1 MKNFFKFIIAN
12 MCVIV
17 LFSSCGKANSDK
29 PSSVSDTPGVQSNSE
44 VITSEENNKET
55 KKEITPKEGT
65 SGKPNAETTQEPEDK
80 QELTKAS
87 IDTQTGYADAK
98 HQVNIIGFKSYKKL
112 ESKSYKDKAG
122 KNKEF
127 IVLFLEINN
136 SQNDS
141 DYINVNYL
149 TAKDDGKKTENKV
162 LFNDPEGF
170 KTVFQNIGPGK
181 TAKGF
186 VAWEVPSNWK
196 EIKVIYNGW
205 KDSDNLSINCTLTPD
220 DYFSPPKHN

>member
-1 MKNFFKFIIAN
+1 MKKFFKLFIAN
-12 MCVIV
+12 MCIIV
-17 LFSSCGKANSDK
+17 LFSSCGKANS
-29 PSSVSDTPGVQSNSE
+29 GIQSNSE
-44 VITSEENNKET
+44 VITSGEKNNNE
-55 KKEITPKEGT
+55 KKEATPKPEEAT
-65 SGKPNAETTQEPEDK
+65 SNNLDPETEQEPEDEK
-80 QELTKAS
+80 KLIQAS
-87 IDTQTGYADAK
+87 VDAQAGYADDK
-98 HQVNIIGFKSYKKL
+98 RQIDVIGFKSYKKL

-149 TAKDDGKKTENKV
+149 TAKVDGKKTENKV

>member
-1 MKNFFKFIIAN
+1 MKKFFKLFIANICIIA
-12 MCVIV
+12 
-17 LFSSCGKANSDK
+17 LFSACGKTNSDK
-29 PSSVSDTPGVQSNSE
+29 LSSVSDTPGVQSNPE
-44 VITSEENNKET
+44 VITSDENNNEE
-55 KKEITPKEGT
+55 KKEME
-65 SGKPNAETTQEPEDK
+65 SSKPDTETEQEPKAEK
-80 QELTKAS
+80 ELIKAT
-87 IDTQTGYADAK
+87 IDTQAGYADAK
-98 HQVNIIGFKSYKKL
+98 RQINIIGFKSYKKL

-136 SQNDS
+136 NQNDS

-149 TAKDDGKKTENKV
+149 TAKVDGKKIENKV

-170 KTVFQNIGPGK
+170 KTIFQNIGPGK

-196 EIKVIYNGW
+196 EIKVVYNGW

-220 DYFSPPKHN
+220 DYFSPPKYN